1 MALSDLV
8 TAMMGRQSRKSLIT
22 EILKSSPPFSLGR
35 PVSLLTMD
43 ELFSPVLSI
52 PRAAPEFSY
61 KDERYPAANVDI
73 YQIRGERH
81 DPRNPNPK
89 AGLRIFYTIKV
100 GDRSVGGEYASLAIA
115 KAIAKPMHDRLIKG
129 LVDDQRKLTP
139 HFGRF

>member
-8 TAMMGRQSRKSLIT
+8 TTMERQSGKSLII
-22 EILKSSPPFSLGR
+22 EVLKSRTPFSGR
-35 PVSLLTMD
+35 SISLLAMD
-43 ELFSPVLSI
+43 ELFNPVQSI
-52 PRAAPEFSY
+52 PRTAPEFSY
-61 KDERYPAANVDI
+61 KDERYPAADVDI
-73 YQIRGERH
+73 CQVRGERH

-89 AGLRIFYTIKV
+89 AGPRIFYTIKV

>member
-8 TAMMGRQSRKSLIT
+8 IAMSGRRDGKSRMV
-22 EILKSSPPFSLGR
+22 EILKSRAPSLIGR
-35 PVSLLTMD
+35 SISLIAMD
-43 ELFSPVLSI
+43 ELFNPVLSM
-52 PRAAPEFSY
+52 PRAAPEFSF
-61 KDERYPAANVDI
+61 KNERYPAANVDI

-89 AGLRIFYTIKV
+89 AGPRIFYIIKV
-100 GDRSVGGEYASLAIA
+100 GDRAVGGEYASLAIA

>member
-8 TAMMGRQSRKSLIT
+8 IAMSGRRDGKSRMVEVLKSRAPSLLGRSISLIA
-22 EILKSSPPFSLGR
+22 
-35 PVSLLTMD
+35 MD
-43 ELFSPVLSI
+43 EFFNPVLPIS
-52 PRAAPEFSY
+52 RAPEFSF
-61 KDERYPAANVDI
+61 KNERYPAANVDI

-89 AGLRIFYTIKV
+89 AGPRIFYIIKV
-100 GDRSVGGEYASLAIA
+100 GDRAVGGEYASLAIA
-115 KAIAKPMHDRLIKG
+115 KAIAKPMHDRLVKG